1 MLSARLV
8 ISSVCLISHD
18 PPADVPTSR
27 SCHSGHWRSIRFST
41 YGRWAHETASH
52 GPHWV
57 GPLRHLARLVA
68 ALRDALQISAPSASD
83 PRQRIADATAPIPHS
98 YFFVRT
104 TRMAEP
110 MLSERRCTPAPTT
123 VPRLLEVAHPHLEWS
138 AHLHTLI
145 AILFSSKD
153 AALEGVRALHAL
165 EVSGDIEIETVHVI
179 RKDQSG
185 AVTQVREDDD
195 FPPPSGTLAGLALGT
210 TVGVLGGG
218 AGAAIGAGVGG
229 MLGMLRDLYES
240 KSLTGSLAEVANAL
254 VPGGMRFSSR
264 ERGIEPQQSTNG

>member
-1 MLSARLV
+1 M
-8 ISSVCLISHD
+8 
-18 PPADVPTSR
+18 
-27 SCHSGHWRSIRFST
+27 
-41 YGRWAHETASH
+41 
-52 GPHWV
+52 
-57 GPLRHLARLVA
+57 
-68 ALRDALQISAPSASD
+68 
-83 PRQRIADATAPIPHS
+83 
-98 YFFVRT
+98 
-104 TRMAEP
+104 
-110 MLSERRCTPAPTT
+110 
-123 VPRLLEVAHPHLEWS
+123 
-138 AHLHTLI
+138 HTLI

-185 AVTQVREDDD
+185 AVMQGREDDD

-240 KSLTGSLAEVANAL
+240 KSLTGSLAEVANAF
-254 VPGGMRFSSR
+254 VPGGYAVLVAGKGDRTTAIDERMKELGGTVLRTKARHFANVESS
-264 ERGIEPQQSTNG
+264 G